1 MVKNLFCKAGDVDC
15 IPGWRT
21 KIPHGLE
28 QLRQRATT
36 REPEGLQP
44 RPNVCMLRRF
54 SGVRL
59 YVTLWTIACQ
69 APLSIGFSRQEY
81 WSGLLCP
88 SPGNLPDSGNEPA
101 SLTSLALA
109 GGFFTTSATWEAP
122 AKSRKLKCT
131 RSVNDQR

>member
-15 IPGWRT
+15 IPGWGT

-54 SGVRL
+54 SGP
-59 YVTLWTIACQ
+59 TLCDPMDYSLPGSSLHGIFQ
-69 APLSIGFSRQEY
+69 ARILEWVAMPFSRE
-81 WSGLLCP
+81 S
-88 SPGNLPDSGNEPA
+88 
-101 SLTSLALA
+101 
-109 GGFFTTSATWEAP
+109 
-122 AKSRKLKCT
+122 SRL
-131 RSVNDQR
+131 RE